1 MFTGISLITIL
12 SWMSAGVGVFGV
24 LGFVLL
30 LFVGGP
36 AAAMTAVTIVK
47 DALGV
52 VLSTR
57 IGVGIMVGI
66 ICLSVGY
73 FSGDRLGRSAE
84 DAKYAEALQKANQQ
98 ADQRD
103 RNIGGQA
110 NADAQ
115 ARIKALEKS
124 NAAYAAKI
132 GAYTK
137 IIQANAKN
145 GACLLSPADIDRLR

>member
-1 MFTGISLITIL
+1 MFTGISLITII
-12 SWMSAGVGVFGV
+12 SWASAGVGVFGV
-24 LGFVLL
+24 TGLIL
-30 LFVGGP
+30 LFIFAP
-36 AAAMTAVTIVK
+36 AAAQAVLVIVK
-47 DALGV
+47 DFLGV

-57 IGVGIMVGI
+57 IGVGILVGLA
-66 ICLSVGY
+66 CLSVGY
-73 FSGDRLGRSAE
+73 LYGDHLGRAAE
-84 DAKYAEALQKANQQ
+84 DAKYAEAQQ
-98 ADQRD
+98 RADEQAAQRD
-103 RNIGGQA
+103 TAIGGKA

-145 GACLLSPADIDRLR
+145 GACLLS